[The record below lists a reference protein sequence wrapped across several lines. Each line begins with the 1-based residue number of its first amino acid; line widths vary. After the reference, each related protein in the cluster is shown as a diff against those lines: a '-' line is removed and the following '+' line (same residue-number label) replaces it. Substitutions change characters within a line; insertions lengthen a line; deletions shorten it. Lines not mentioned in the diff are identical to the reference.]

1 MTALSAPQAMRVR
14 GEIEMDRNASLA
26 RVKRVGTGVCFVVFP
41 LLFVFAFAAHPGLL
55 NPHLLG
61 PEEKI
66 LRAHNASM
74 LQFGHVLVTLSMA
87 LLVVIA
93 VHFMKLL
100 DRTPFAWAGIVGAAV
115 GLLGA
120 ILMAAEKGALCL
132 TMSAVDTVPASQFA
146 EMMPGLVAMFSFEG
160 WMALLMGI
168 VLLPLGFAILAIGLL
183 MTRALPRWQ
192 SALFLVGVLFVGFP
206 DGAEIVNLSASVLMG
221 VALVPYGVRLL
232 AGVDS
237 AGSVTTAAAHSVAA
251 RGAHQDAG
259 AGSPPVPSQAC
270 AGCRRRGR
278 LANGAA

>member
-1 MTALSAPQAMRVR
+1 MRLR

-26 RVKRVGTGVCFVVFP
+26 RAKRVGTGLCFIVFP
-41 LLFVFAFAAHPGLL
+41 LLFVFAFALHPGLL
-55 NPHLLG
+55 NPHFLG

-100 DRTPFAWAGIVGAAV
+100 DRTPFAWAGMVGAAV
-115 GLLGA
+115 GILGA
-120 ILMAAEKGALCL
+120 IIMAAEKGALCL
-132 TMSAVDTVPASQFA
+132 TMSAVDTVPASTFA
-146 EMMPGLVAMFSFEG
+146 QMMPGLVAMFSLEG
-160 WMALLMGI
+160 WMAMLMGI

-183 MTRALPRWQ
+183 KTRALPRWQ

-206 DGAEIVNLSASVLMG
+206 DGAEIVNLSASVLMAA
-221 VALVPYGVRLL
+221 ALVPYGVRML
-232 AGVDS
+232 AGLDS
-237 AGSVTTAAAHSVAA
+237 ANSVAPALGEAAVA
-251 RGAHQDAG
+251 REALPKADAG
-259 AGSPPVPSQAC
+259 AQPAPSQAC